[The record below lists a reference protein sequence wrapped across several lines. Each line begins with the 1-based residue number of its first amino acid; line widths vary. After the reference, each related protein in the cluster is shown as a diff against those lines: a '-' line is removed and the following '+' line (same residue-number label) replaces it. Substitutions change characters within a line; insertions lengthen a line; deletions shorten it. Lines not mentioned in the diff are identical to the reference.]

1 MSINFAILGF
11 LSREPLTGYDLK
23 KRFAGSEIF
32 YWSGNN
38 NQIYRALV
46 ELHQAGW
53 VEQTIEQPESGPARK
68 LYTLTD
74 QGRAE
79 LRRWL
84 LSPPELPQLRHP
96 LLIRLAW
103 ADQLEAAE
111 LDELL
116 AQYEEEL
123 RVKLLMLRQQMRRD
137 PAPAGG
143 LWEIVSARWIAF
155 YEQEWEWVQR
165 LRGEPGEREMK

>member
-46 ELHQAGW
+46 ELHQAGR
-53 VEQTIEQPESGPARK
+53 VEQTIEHPESGPARK
-68 LYTLTD
+68 LYMLTD

-103 ADQLEAAE
+103 ADQLEASE
-111 LDELL
+111 LDGLL
-116 AQYEEEL
+116 AQYE
-123 RVKLLMLRQQMRRD
+123 RSCGQAADAAPADARA

-143 LWEIVSARWIAF
+143 LWEMISGRHWIAF
-155 YEQEWEWVQR
+155 Y
-165 LRGEPGEREMK
+165 